1 MYINVRKEMDFSDF
15 ERECWSD
22 ARFTL
27 ARIAEEGKEEEFINL
42 LKSNYYDFS
51 DKIDNAPTL
60 TEINDLLRFDDN
72 WVLEQLDIDL
82 IKRYDIDDLDGEA
95 YYKALENYLN
105 DFAAYDEEGEELRRW
120 LWDNVG
126 SSATEWSVAVIRRLK
141 EEINEN
147 GIKFDIDGNIIDDQQ
162 IKSKIKNQISK
173 LKIEYQ
179 N

>member
-27 ARIAEEGKEEEFINL
+27 ARIAEEDKEEEFINWL
-42 LKSNYYDFS
+42 ESNYYDSS
-51 DKIDNAPTL
+51 DKIDDAPTL
-60 TEINDLLRFDDN
+60 TEINDLLRFDSN
-72 WVLEQLDIDL
+72 WVLEQLDIDP
-82 IKRYDIDDLDGEA
+82 IKKYDIDDLSGEP

-126 SSATEWSVAVIRRLK
+126 SRAAEWSVAVIKRL
-141 EEINEN
+141 EESINEN
-147 GIKFDIDGNIIDDQQ
+147 GVVFDANGNLIDD
-162 IKSKIKNQISK
+162 
-173 LKIEYQ
+173 
-179 N
+179 